1 MKTKLMKL
9 SISILLIAAFLGM
22 LAGFQFDIFVVH
34 FICEFVGF
42 LAILGCLSLAIA
54 IIVSI
59 EDKKGE
65 KEDVK

>member
-9 SISILLIAAFLGM
+9 LISIVLIATFLGM
-22 LAGFQFDIFVVH
+22 LAGFQFDVFVIH

-42 LAILGCLSLAIA
+42 LAICGCLSMVIA

-59 EDKKGE
+59 DDKKGV

>member
-1 MKTKLMKL
+1 MKTKLIKL
-9 SISILLIAAFLGM
+9 LISILLIAAFLGIS
-22 LAGFQFDIFVVH
+22 AGFQFDIFAVH

-42 LAILGCLSLAIA
+42 LAILCCLSLAIA

-59 EDKKGE
+59 DNQKGE

>member
-65 KEDVK
+65 KEDVE

>member
-9 SISILLIAAFLGM
+9 LISTILIAAFLGIS
-22 LAGFQFDIFVVH
+22 AGYQFDVFVIH

-42 LAILGCLSLAIA
+42 LAILCCLSLAIA

-59 EDKKGE
+59 DDEKGE
-65 KEDVK
+65 QEDVK

>member
-9 SISILLIAAFLGM
+9 LTSIILIAAFLGVS
-22 LAGFQFDIFVVH
+22 AGFQFDIFAVH

-42 LAILGCLSLAIA
+42 LAVLCCLSLAIA
-54 IIVSI
+54 IIVLI
-59 EDKKGE
+59 DDKKGD

>member
-9 SISILLIAAFLGM
+9 SISIILIAAFLGIS
-22 LAGFQFDIFVVH
+22 AGYQFDVFAVH

-59 EDKKGE
+59 DDKKGE

>member
-9 SISILLIAAFLGM
+9 SISIILIAAFLGI
-22 LAGFQFDIFVVH
+22 LAGFQFDVFAVH

-42 LAILGCLSLAIA
+42 LAILCCLSLAIA

-59 EDKKGE
+59 DDKKGE
-65 KEDVK
+65 QEDV

>member
-1 MKTKLMKL
+1 MKTKLIKL
-9 SISILLIAAFLGM
+9 STSIILVAAFLGI
-22 LAGFQFDIFVVH
+22 LAGFQFDIFAVH

-42 LAILGCLSLAIA
+42 LAILCCLSLVIA

-59 EDKKGE
+59 DDKKGE

>member
-22 LAGFQFDIFVVH
+22 LAGFQFDVFAVH

-42 LAILGCLSLAIA
+42 LAILCCLSLAIA
-54 IIVSI
+54 IIVSVD
-59 EDKKGE
+59 DKKGE

>member
-9 SISILLIAAFLGM
+9 SISIILIAAFLGIS
-22 LAGFQFDIFVVH
+22 AGYQFDVFAVH

-42 LAILGCLSLAIA
+42 LAILGCLSLVIA

>member
-9 SISILLIAAFLGM
+9 SISIILIAAFLGM

-42 LAILGCLSLAIA
+42 LAILCCLSLAIA

-59 EDKKGE
+59 DDKKGE
-65 KEDVK
+65 KEDV

>member
-1 MKTKLMKL
+1 MKTKLIKIL
-9 SISILLIAAFLGM
+9 TSILLIAAFLGI
-22 LAGFQFDIFVVH
+22 LAGFQFDIFAVH

-42 LAILGCLSLAIA
+42 LAILGCLSLVIA

-65 KEDVK
+65 QEDAK

>member
-9 SISILLIAAFLGM
+9 LISIILIAAFLGIS
-22 LAGFQFDIFVVH
+22 AGFQFDIFAVH

-42 LAILGCLSLAIA
+42 LTILCCLSLAIA

-59 EDKKGE
+59 DDKKGE

>member
-9 SISILLIAAFLGM
+9 SISIILIAAFLGIS
-22 LAGFQFDIFVVH
+22 AGYQFDVFVIH

-42 LAILGCLSLAIA
+42 LAILCCLSLAIA

-59 EDKKGE
+59 DDKKGE

>member
-9 SISILLIAAFLGM
+9 LISILLIAAFLGM
-22 LAGFQFDIFVVH
+22 SAGFQFDIFAVH
-34 FICEFVGF
+34 FICEFIGF
-42 LAILGCLSLAIA
+42 LAILCCLSLAIA

-59 EDKKGE
+59 DDKKGE

>member
-1 MKTKLMKL
+1 MKTKLIQIL
-9 SISILLIAAFLGM
+9 TSILLIAAFLGM
-22 LAGFQFDIFVVH
+22 LAGFQFDVFAVH

-42 LAILGCLSLAIA
+42 LAILGCLSLVIA

-65 KEDVK
+65 QEDVK

>member
-9 SISILLIAAFLGM
+9 SISIILVAAFLGIS
-22 LAGFQFDIFVVH
+22 AGFQFDIFAVH

-42 LAILGCLSLAIA
+42 LAILCCLSLAIA

-59 EDKKGE
+59 DDKKGE

>member
-1 MKTKLMKL
+1 MKTKLMKMF
-9 SISILLIAAFLGM
+9 SVISLTAIFIGI

-42 LAILGCLSLAIA
+42 LAIFGCLCLVIA
-54 IIVSI
+54 ITASI

-65 KEDVK
+65 QKDVE

>member
-9 SISILLIAAFLGM
+9 LTSIILIAAFLGVS
-22 LAGFQFDIFVVH
+22 AGFQFDIFAVH

-42 LAILGCLSLAIA
+42 LAILCCLSLAIA
-54 IIVSI
+54 IIVLI
-59 EDKKGE
+59 DDKKGE

>member
-1 MKTKLMKL
+1 MKTKLIKIL
-9 SISILLIAAFLGM
+9 ISILLVAAFLGI
-22 LAGFQFDIFVVH
+22 LAGFQFDIFAVH

-42 LAILGCLSLAIA
+42 LAILGCLSLVIA

>member
-9 SISILLIAAFLGM
+9 LISILLIAAFLGM

-34 FICEFVGF
+34 SICEFVGF
-42 LAILGCLSLAIA
+42 LAIFGCLCLAIA
-54 IIVSI
+54 ITASI

>member
-1 MKTKLMKL
+1 MKTKLIKL
-9 SISILLIAAFLGM
+9 LISILLIAAFLGIS
-22 LAGFQFDIFVVH
+22 AGFQFNVFAVH

-42 LAILGCLSLAIA
+42 LAILCCLSLAIA

-59 EDKKGE
+59 DDKKGE

>member
-9 SISILLIAAFLGM
+9 SISILLIAVFLGM
-22 LAGFQFDIFVVH
+22 LAGFQFDVFAVH
-34 FICEFVGF
+34 FICEFIGF
-42 LAILGCLSLAIA
+42 LAIFGCLSLAIA

-59 EDKKGE
+59 DDKKGE

>member
-9 SISILLIAAFLGM
+9 LTSIILIATFLGM
-22 LAGFQFDIFVVH
+22 LAGFQFDVFAVH

-42 LAILGCLSLAIA
+42 LAICGCLSMMIA

-59 EDKKGE
+59 DDKKGE
-65 KEDVK
+65 KEDV

>member
-1 MKTKLMKL
+1 MKTTLMKL
-9 SISILLIAAFLGM
+9 SISIILIAAFLGIS
-22 LAGFQFDIFVVH
+22 AGYQFDVFAVH

-42 LAILGCLSLAIA
+42 LAILCCLSLAIA

-59 EDKKGE
+59 DDKKGE

>member
-1 MKTKLMKL
+1 MKIKLIKL
-9 SISILLIAAFLGM
+9 STSIILVAAFLGI
-22 LAGFQFDIFVVH
+22 LAGFQFDIFAVH

-42 LAILGCLSLAIA
+42 LAILGCLSLVIA

-65 KEDVK
+65 KKDVK

>member
-9 SISILLIAAFLGM
+9 LTSIMLITAFLGM
-22 LAGFQFDIFVVH
+22 LAGFQFNIFAVH

-42 LAILGCLSLAIA
+42 LAILGCLSMALA

-59 EDKKGE
+59 DDKKGE
-65 KEDVK
+65 KENVE

>member
-9 SISILLIAAFLGM
+9 LISILLIAAFLGIS
-22 LAGFQFDIFVVH
+22 AGFQFDVFAIH

-42 LAILGCLSLAIA
+42 LAILCCLSLAIA

-59 EDKKGE
+59 DDKKGE

>member
-1 MKTKLMKL
+1 MKTKLIKL
-9 SISILLIAAFLGM
+9 SISIILIAAFLGIS
-22 LAGFQFDIFVVH
+22 AGFQFDVFAVH

-42 LAILGCLSLAIA
+42 LAILCCLSLAIA

-59 EDKKGE
+59 DDKKGE

>member
-9 SISILLIAAFLGM
+9 LTSIMLIAAFLGL
-22 LAGFQFDIFVVH
+22 LAGFQFDVFAVH

-42 LAILGCLSLAIA
+42 LAILCCLSLAIA

-59 EDKKGE
+59 DDKKGE
-65 KEDVK
+65 KEDV

>member
-9 SISILLIAAFLGM
+9 LISILLIAAFLGIS
-22 LAGFQFDIFVVH
+22 AGFQFDVFAIH

-42 LAILGCLSLAIA
+42 LAILCCLSLALA

-59 EDKKGE
+59 DDKKGE